1 MVVRRIRS
9 TLTVGSIPTSPPQAW
24 GHMASAFHGRVSSWW
39 REWTVGVR
47 GGFLVISTISRG
59 LWVRRGGGSGSS
71 FGQIAT
77 LEVETSVRAM
87 P

>member
-1 MVVRRIRS
+1 M
-9 TLTVGSIPTSPPQAW
+9 
-24 GHMASAFHGRVSSWW
+24 
-39 REWTVGVR
+39 GVR

-77 LEVETSVRAM
+77 LEVETSVRAI